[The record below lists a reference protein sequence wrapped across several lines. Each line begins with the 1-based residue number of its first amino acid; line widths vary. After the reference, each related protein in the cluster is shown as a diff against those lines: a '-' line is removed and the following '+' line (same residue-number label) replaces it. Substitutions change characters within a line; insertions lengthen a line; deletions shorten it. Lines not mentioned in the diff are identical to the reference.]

1 MKTKDIE
8 VNGVK
13 IRIHKMSPFEQMD
26 LVNTFIP
33 TLSGVIRAVFG
44 SNVVASNAGAVAD
57 AMDAFVS
64 KIDAEKRKD
73 VLFNHLLSPEIV
85 SVVVDGVE
93 MPLISDAKTAKTVMS
108 DNLNDITYLLQI
120 GVEVVRFN
128 FERFFE
134 FGKSTLA
141 RK

>member
-13 IRIHKMSPFEQMD
+13 IRIYKMSPFEQLD
-26 LVNTFIP
+26 LVNTFVP
-33 TLSGVIRAVFG
+33 ALAGVLRAVSG
-44 SNVVASNAGAVAD
+44 GKDGASNAEAVAD
-57 AMDAFVS
+57 AVEAFVS

-73 VLFNHLLSPEIV
+73 LLFNHLLSSE
-85 SVVVDGVE
+85 SVKVVAGGVE

-108 DNLNDITYLLQI
+108 DDLSDITYLLQI
-120 GVEVVRFN
+120 GGEVIRFN

-134 FGKSTLA
+134 LGKSTLA